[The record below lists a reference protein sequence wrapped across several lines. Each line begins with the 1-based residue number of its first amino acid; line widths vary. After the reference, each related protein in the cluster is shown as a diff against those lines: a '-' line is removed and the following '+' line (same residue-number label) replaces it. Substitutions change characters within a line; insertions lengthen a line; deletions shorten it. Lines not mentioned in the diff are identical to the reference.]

1 VNATSPGTYTL
12 DSYVP
17 PRISPKWNPD
27 DDKFSGMVK
36 QRWTVEEQSLWSDAS
51 QVFSNTQRV
60 DLFNDPRW
68 ESSSPSPSRR
78 TVTEEVKGSLGSM
91 IGKAA
96 MFWRGLLKR
105 GLHSRS

>member
-1 VNATSPGTYTL
+1 M

-17 PRISPKWNPD
+17 LRISPNWIRD
-27 DDKFSGMVK
+27 ADKFSGMVK
-36 QRWTVEEQSLWSDAS
+36 QRRSVEEQSLWSDAS

-78 TVTEEVKGSLGSM
+78 TVTEEFKGSLGST

-105 GLHSRS
+105 GLHSRN

>member
-1 VNATSPGTYTL
+1 
-12 DSYVP
+12 
-17 PRISPKWNPD
+17 
-27 DDKFSGMVK
+27 MVR

-68 ESSSPSPSRR
+68 ERSSPSPSRR
-78 TVTEEVKGSLGSM
+78 TVTEEVEGSLGST

-96 MFWRGLLKR
+96 TFWRGLWKR